1 MFFPKTAAPLPVQKI
16 HLIIPG
22 ISVTKILM
30 QKSAD
35 NPIQKIPIPA
45 NGKVCLACGKAG
57 IGNGRRYCSK
67 ACRSYIEWVLSLSKG
82 LLRALNTRYAAFSFT
97 SDQVILDV
105 FPIWSEHISR
115 FMGPRTRG
123 RKPAEDLKRLV
134 LEFGT
139 EWHEMVK
146 NNRSMSYA
154 SLHLVNRNHE
164 KSIAPDQIKPDQN
177 SRPRLSKHETGCLR
191 ILKLKRNDLSRD
203 GSKSEIK
210 TAYKR
215 MAKVYHPDVG
225 GDEDKFKKLNDA
237 HEQMLLWAENPQ
249 YTTRKALQ
257 DCWSYDGFTSRWSPP
272 L

>member
-1 MFFPKTAAPLPVQKI
+1 
-16 HLIIPG
+16 
-22 ISVTKILM
+22 M
-30 QKSAD
+30 QKVSE
-35 NPIQKIPIPA
+35 NQIQTVLIPPKKNA
-45 NGKVCLACGKAG
+45 CLACGRDG
-57 IGNGRRYCSK
+57 IGSGRRYCSK
-67 ACRSYIEWVLSLSKG
+67 ACRNYTQWVLSLSKG
-82 LLRALNTRYAAFSFT
+82 LLRALNARYAAFSFT

-134 LEFGT
+134 LEFGR
-139 EWHEMVK
+139 EWHEMVN

-164 KSIAPDQIKPDQN
+164 KCIEPDEIKPDKN
-177 SRPRLSKHETGCLR
+177 CRPRLSKHETGCLK
-191 ILKLKRNDLSRD
+191 ILKLKRNDLSR
-203 GSKSEIK
+203 GESKTKIK

-215 MAKVYHPDVG
+215 MAKVYHPDAG

-249 YTTRKALQ
+249 YTSRKALQ